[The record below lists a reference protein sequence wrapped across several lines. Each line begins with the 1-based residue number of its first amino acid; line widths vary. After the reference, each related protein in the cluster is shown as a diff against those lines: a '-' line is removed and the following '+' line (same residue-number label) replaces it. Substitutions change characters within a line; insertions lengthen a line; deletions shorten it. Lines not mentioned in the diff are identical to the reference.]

1 MTVLG
6 NRIRRLR
13 KEANLTQV
21 QLGKLL
27 DCSSST
33 ISLYEGGQR
42 SPDTHMLIRLAD
54 VFDVSVDYLL
64 GRVTT
69 PTPTSKP
76 EEYRLDQGASW
87 TVTEELTPEGAE
99 FLEAMTREVKKHFA
113 KKERQQAYSDDSP
126 SETESPTEP
135 SG

>member
-13 KEANLTQV
+13 KEAKLTQA

-42 SPDTHMLIRLAD
+42 SPDTLMLVRLAD

-69 PTPTSKP
+69 PTQTCKTR
-76 EEYRLDQGASW
+76 EYNLDQGASW

-113 KKERQQAYSDDSP
+113 KKGRQQGYGDDS
-126 SETESPTEP
+126 SGEAKSPAEP
-135 SG
+135 SS